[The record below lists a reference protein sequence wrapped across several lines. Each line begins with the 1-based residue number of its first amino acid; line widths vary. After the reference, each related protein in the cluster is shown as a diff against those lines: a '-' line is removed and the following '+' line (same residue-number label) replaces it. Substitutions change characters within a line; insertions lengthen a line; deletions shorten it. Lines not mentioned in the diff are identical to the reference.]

1 MSNPF
6 MRGMKVRTETDKL
19 ADMILTSSEGRADN
33 AARSWL
39 VGGLKLARMGP
50 SGLLIFS
57 SCLCHMTYEARTHP
71 QGEEFL
77 EGLEKALQDLQK
89 LDFAERLGRSLQ
101 VRRDEVKG

>member
-6 MRGMKVRTETDKL
+6 MLESKVRTETDRL
-19 ADMILTSSEGRADN
+19 ADMILTSSEGRAEN

-57 SCLCHMTYEARTHP
+57 SCLCHMTHEARTHP

-77 EGLEKALQDLQK
+77 EGLAKALQDLQK
-89 LDFAERLGRSLQ
+89 LEFAERLGRSLQ
-101 VRRDEVKG
+101 AVQKERA